1 MYYSGEKS
9 SASLKDTK
17 QKEQIDHMKTIK
29 LGSRASKLAV
39 IQTRMVGDQIK
50 KKYPEIEV
58 EIVTMETTGDKR
70 LDVTLDKIGGKGLF
84 VKELDQALMEGRID
98 LSVNCL
104 KDMPMEEAEELP
116 VVAFSTREDAR
127 DVLVLP
133 LGKREFE
140 GRGRIGCSSFRRRI
154 QAQKLFPEATFSP
167 VRGNIHTR
175 LRKLDEGQYDALILA
190 AAGLKRAGLENRI
203 SRYFEADEIL
213 PAAGQGILA
222 IQGRKGEDY
231 SYLADIGNDEDKAC
245 ALAERTYIRLLN
257 GGCSSPVAAYA
268 TVAEGVMKVSGL
280 YYKEETGEFF
290 IDSVTGKMEEA
301 KYLARVLVQMQ
312 KNIHETKKDYCLLSR

>member
-1 MYYSGEKS
+1 MK
-9 SASLKDTK
+9 
-17 QKEQIDHMKTIK
+17 HMKHMKEIK

-39 IQTRMVGDQIK
+39 VQTEMVMNHIK
-50 KKYPEIEV
+50 QTHPQLDV
-58 EIVTMETTGDKR
+58 SIVTMETTGDKR

-84 VKELDQALMEGRID
+84 VKELDQALMDGRID

-104 KDMPMEEAEELP
+104 KDMPMEESDLIP
-116 VVAFSTREDAR
+116 IVAYTKREDPR

-133 LGKREFE
+133 AGKTDFD
-140 GRGRIGCSSFRRRI
+140 GKGVIGCSSFRRRI
-154 QAQKLFPEATFSP
+154 QAKKLFPNADFQP

-175 LRKLDEGQYDALILA
+175 LCKLDQGQYDALILA
-190 AAGLKRAGLENRI
+190 AAGLKRAGLEDRI
-203 SRYFEADEIL
+203 SRYFEAEEIL

-222 IQGRKGEDY
+222 VQGRKGEDY
-231 SYLADIGNDEDKAC
+231 CYLDGIGNFEDTAC

-268 TVAEGVMKVSGL
+268 TIENHVMKVRGL
-280 YYKEETGEFF
+280 YYKEETGEYF
-290 IDSVTGKMEEA
+290 IDSVTGKPEEA

-312 KNIHETKKDYCLLSR
+312 KTFHPGR